1 MNYEKSINFQV
12 EGRKKSVCYSN
23 CSLSKADTKG
33 RLMAVNDKYLALAW
47 KEIGMIKLVDLNN
60 PNDQKKLQN
69 FMFSVQNY
77 NILDMEFSPFDN
89 GILSFCNENI
99 NFLILKDEK

>member
-23 CSLSKADTKG
+23 CSLSKANTKG

-60 PNDQKKLQN
+60 PNDQITLW
-69 FMFSVQNY
+69 
-77 NILDMEFSPFDN
+77 
-89 GILSFCNENI
+89 GNEPPKNTQAKTLYEGDYKPI
-99 NFLILKDEK
+99 QRVL